1 MDTIRTRLSILIAL
15 LIIGYFV
22 WQLTRPNETEQARDN
37 IKASVPVNLL
47 TTVEAGLESSTGSA
61 GLAMLEL
68 FQDRSLDAAGTYLSY
83 LSGDFT
89 PRFKPDLANMN
100 PGSSPQQK
108 PPVKLTANS
117 APIHLNL
124 AAKGLID
131 VVVELAPV
139 DPKAG
144 PDTLLALDSDN
155 RGLILL
161 PVGPEN
167 AAKRTQKTQF
177 KVVLPLAGTIP
188 NAVSLWHPETDAYM
202 VCGADGRVM
211 MLPAS
216 EVVGSTTARQA
227 ASFGLVTSD
236 GGYTISL
243 QPMTGGSSLGFLG
256 ANKRMEA
263 LSLGE
268 RTGISR
274 FELRDPV
281 DSRNLLA
288 GRVGSVDTGFLAQ
301 CRGTDV
307 PLNSRPLEVGLELS
321 VNGREGFEVDS
332 SEDSSREIRDKR
344 WVKEQ
349 IDSGELDSEELD
361 IEESFQVVAA
371 SAKPSEMVLNAAV
384 DNALNDV
391 FQPNTGKVFSDMMA
405 MDKKDRESQLDN
417 QVFQKLE
424 KAKMDP
430 GIKSIL
436 DYNEARYDVYKGENE
451 RYETKIENQTAE
463 NTKRLDQMISD
474 LDRYKIQKLAQE
486 YYYLKMVRDDTK
498 GRTLPIKK

>member
-1 MDTIRTRLSILIAL
+1 MDTIRTRLSIIISL

-22 WQLTRPNETEQARDN
+22 WQLTRPNKTEQELDT
-37 IKASVPVNLL
+37 IKTSVPGSPL
-47 TTVEAGLESSTGSA
+47 TTGESGLESK
-61 GLAMLEL
+61 GLALLEL
-68 FQDRSLDAAGTYLSY
+68 FQDRPLDAARTYQSY

-89 PRFKPDLANMN
+89 PRFKADLANMSG
-100 PGSSPQQK
+100 PSHQQQSPQA
-108 PPVKLTANS
+108 LTNVS
-117 APIHLNL
+117 APMPLNL
-124 AAKGLID
+124 ATKGLID
-131 VVVELAPV
+131 VMVELAPV

-144 PDTLLALDSDN
+144 PDTLLALDTDN

-177 KVVLPLAGTIP
+177 KIVLPLAGPIANTI
-188 NAVSLWHPETDAYM
+188 SLWHPETDSYM
-202 VCGADGRVM
+202 LCAADGRVM
-211 MLPAS
+211 MIPAS
-216 EVVGSTTARQA
+216 SVLGSKMARES
-227 ASFGLVTSD
+227 ASFGVVTQD
-236 GGYTISL
+236 WGYTVSL
-243 QPMTGGSSLGFLG
+243 QPMVGNGSILGFLG
-256 ANKRMEA
+256 SGNRME
-263 LSLGE
+263 SLNGE
-268 RTGISR
+268 LASKGISR

-281 DSRNLLA
+281 DGRNLLT
-288 GRVGSVDTGFLAQ
+288 GRVGV
-301 CRGTDV
+301 
-307 PLNSRPLEVGLELS
+307 
-321 VNGREGFEVDS
+321 EGFDVDS

-344 WVKEQ
+344 WVMEQ

-361 IEESFQVVAA
+361 IEPFQVIQSA
-371 SAKPSEMVLNAAV
+371 SAKPSEMVLSAAV

-391 FQPNTGKVFSDMMA
+391 FRPNTGKVFSDMMA

-436 DYNEARYDVYKGENE
+436 DYNEARYDVYKDENM
-451 RYETKIENQTAE
+451 RYESKIENQSTE

-486 YYYLKMVRDDTK
+486 YYYLKMIRDDTK

>member
-22 WQLTRPNETEQARDN
+22 WQLTRPNKTEQARN
-37 IKASVPVNLL
+37 KIKESVPVNLL

-61 GLAMLEL
+61 GLAVLEL

-83 LSGDFT
+83 ISGDFT
-89 PRFKPDLANMN
+89 PRFKPDLANMS

-108 PPVKLTANS
+108 SHVKLTANS
-117 APIHLNL
+117 APIPLNL
-124 AAKGLID
+124 TAKGLID
-131 VVVELAPV
+131 EVVELAPV

-177 KVVLPLAGTIP
+177 KIVLPLAGP
-188 NAVSLWHPETDAYM
+188 MSNAVSLWHPETDSYM

-216 EVVGSTTARQA
+216 GVVGSTTARQA
-227 ASFGLVTSD
+227 VSFGLVTQD

-243 QPMTGGSSLGFLG
+243 QPMVGGSSLGFLG

-263 LSLGE
+263 IPHE

-288 GRVGSVDTGFLAQ
+288 GRV
-301 CRGTDV
+301 
-307 PLNSRPLEVGLELS
+307 
-321 VNGREGFEVDS
+321 GREGFEVDS

-391 FQPNTGKVFSDMMA
+391 FQPNTGKVFSDMMS

-451 RYETKIENQTAE
+451 RYQTKIENQTAE

-486 YYYLKMVRDDTK
+486 YYYLKMIRDDTK
-498 GRTLPIKK
+498 GRTLPINK